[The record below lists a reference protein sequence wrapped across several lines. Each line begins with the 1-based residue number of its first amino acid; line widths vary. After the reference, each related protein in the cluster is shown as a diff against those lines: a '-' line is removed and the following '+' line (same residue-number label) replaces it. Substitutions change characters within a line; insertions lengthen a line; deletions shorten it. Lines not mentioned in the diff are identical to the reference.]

1 MTKKKMSELTEFVKM
16 FAEMN
21 AKIEKLEKENRTLK
35 RKLNSVEISS
45 KANAKTAE
53 TKEEKLE
60 KILWGFGLSKNYAG
74 YQLMVDSV
82 LIYIQIKD
90 KDVSTKIRKEVY
102 FDVAKKYHLSI
113 QNVERNLRT
122 LRNKMMERPEKLNAV
137 LGYIPLKPP
146 YPKDII
152 ASLAKI
158 IEN

>member
-1 MTKKKMSELTEFVKM
+1 MSELTELIKM
-16 FAEMN
+16 VAEMN
-21 AKIEKLEKENRTLK
+21 TKIEKLEKENRALK
-35 RKLNSVEISS
+35 RKLESAEIS
-45 KANAKTAE
+45 ANAKAE
-53 TKEEKLE
+53 TNEERLE
-60 KILWGFGLSKNYAG
+60 NILWGFGLTKNYAG